1 MKPNSAP
8 RRLRTALLILA
19 AVGAVATPALALNG
33 KQWRNIAKALSISKD
48 VRVEQ
53 LAIKVTP
60 GSDVAQPLGVRIP
73 ATGIAAPP
81 ICGVINGKFEC
92 VSVVSL
98 SCPSNIQMVQ
108 EGTNAIFN
116 CNTTCEPPTPDD
128 EGYCDC
134 EIDYGSCSAA

>member
-1 MKPNSAP
+1 MKPNPAP
-8 RRLRTALLILA
+8 NRLRAALLILA
-19 AVGAVATPALALNG
+19 AVGLATPALALNG
-33 KQWRNIAKALSISKD
+33 KQWRNVAKALSIGKD

-60 GSDVAQPLGVRIP
+60 GSDVAQPLGLRVP
-73 ATGIAAPP
+73 ATGIAAPA

-98 SCPSNIQMVQ
+98 SCPSNIQLVQ

-116 CNTTCEPPTPDD
+116 CNTSCEPSTPDD

-134 EIDYGSCSAA
+134 EIDYGSCTAA

>member
-8 RRLRTALLILA
+8 RRRRTALLILA
-19 AVGAVATPALALNG
+19 AVGLVATPALALTG
-33 KQWRNIAKALSISKD
+33 KQWRNVAKALSISKD

-60 GSDVAQPLGVRIP
+60 GSDVAQPLGLRIP
-73 ATGIAAPP
+73 ATGIAGTP

-92 VSVVSL
+92 VSIVTL
-98 SCPSNIQMVQ
+98 SCPSNVQLVQ

-116 CNTTCEPPTPDD
+116 CNTTCEPPQPDD

>member
-1 MKPNSAP
+1 MMKPTSTP
-8 RRLRTALLILA
+8 LRTALLIVA
-19 AVGAVATPALALNG
+19 AIALATPALAITG
-33 KQWRNIAKALSISKD
+33 KQWRNLAKALSIDKN
-48 VRVEQ
+48 VRAEQ
-53 LAIKVTP
+53 LAVTP
-60 GSDVAQPLGVRIP
+60 SGGTTAQPLGVRIP

-116 CNTTCEPPTPDD
+116 CDTTCNPPTPDD

-134 EIDYGSCSAA
+134 EIDYGSCTAG

>member
-1 MKPNSAP
+1 MKPNP
-8 RRLRTALLILA
+8 TTRRHLRAALLILA
-19 AVGAVATPALALNG
+19 AIALATPALALTG
-33 KQWRNIAKALSISKD
+33 KQWRSVAKALSIDKS

-53 LAIKVTP
+53 LAVTAS
-60 GSDVAQPLGVRIP
+60 GGTTAQPLGLRIP
-73 ATGIAAPP
+73 ATGVAAAP

-98 SCPSNIQMVQ
+98 SCPSNIQLVQ

-116 CNTTCEPPTPDD
+116 CDTSCEPPTPDD

-134 EIDYGSCSAA
+134 EIDYGSCTAA

>member
-1 MKPNSAP
+1 MKPNSN
-8 RRLRTALLILA
+8 RRLRTALLIVA
-19 AVGAVATPALALNG
+19 AVGLATPALALNG
-33 KQWRNIAKALSISKD
+33 KQWRNVAKALSIAKD

-53 LAIKVTP
+53 LAVTP
-60 GSDVAQPLGVRIP
+60 TGGTTAQPQGLRIP

-81 ICGVINGKFEC
+81 LCGVIGGKFEC
-92 VSVVSL
+92 LSVVSL

-116 CNTTCEPPTPDD
+116 CNTSCEPSTPDD

-134 EIDYGSCSAA
+134 EVDYGSCSPA